1 VGYAGLLDL
10 GYVAFAWVPVVG
22 LAGSPHLAEPLPAS
36 RHSRAAPAHL
46 AIHPGG
52 SAGRRYLRRHLG
64 APTLKLRGVPAIVT
78 LGLVKSSACF
88 EQPGPPDQPDQ

>member
-22 LAGSPHLAEPLPAS
+22 LAGSLGRGLYPPS

-46 AIHPGG
+46 AIIPAAALVAGIFRCHLERAHAPGC
-52 SAGRRYLRRHLG
+52 AAYL
-64 APTLKLRGVPAIVT
+64 AIVT
-78 LGLVKSSACF
+78 LGFGEIIRVF
-88 EQPGPPDQPDQ
+88 